1 MRPVGQGE
9 AGPVADAPAGARE
22 RVAGVVGL
30 AVRQAVADAG
40 AAGVALLDDGSPE
53 AALAAEWCAAALGNG
68 AVWRVGPPPPAE
80 AARLAERLVA
90 DVAGLSEGAP
100 RPAPDGVAAE
110 LHRCRARLVAAAR
123 HALLAHPANKTALL
137 LARALPPEPLLPL
150 GDLYASQVQA
160 LAGAWT
166 GPPEVVELAGAAGG
180 VARLDRALAAFV
192 DARAAAE
199 EAFAGL
205 PAALRDAVLRRIRE
219 GRFGRRQIGL
229 IPKLGAR
236 TLGIDFLA

>member
-1 MRPVGQGE
+1 MALVWALFTPGGYTPLGLAEVDSSLARELSRLSGFGYIPE
-9 AGPVADAPAGARE
+9 AHVREHSVEVQVPFIQKVFPGARI
-22 RVAGVVGL
+22 VPVVMGY
-30 AVRQAVADAG
+30 Q
-40 AAGVALLDDGSPE
+40 
-53 AALAAEWCAAALGNG
+53 
-68 AVWRVGPPPPAE
+68 
-80 AARLAERLVA
+80 
-90 DVAGLSEGAP
+90 
-100 RPAPDGVAAE
+100 
-110 LHRCRARLVAAAR
+110 
-123 HALLAHPANKTALL
+123 T
-137 LARALPPEPLLPL
+137 EPT
-150 GDLYASQVQA
+150 VQA